1 MNTGENRILNPEADE
16 ISIIKQVL
24 GGDADAF
31 EHIVKKYE
39 KKVYNLALRYLKNR
53 DDALDLSQEV
63 FIQVY
68 NNLAQFRGDS
78 QFSTW
83 IYRVTYNKCVDMLRK
98 TQKLRRNVVMSTDD
112 ENFFETRDRR
122 ASIEEDYE
130 GRETLV
136 TVMKIIDTLPSEQ
149 RDVVFLR
156 YIKDL
161 SYSQIADVLELAEG
175 TVKSRLNRARLKIKE
190 QLKESGTNVNALSS

>member
-1 MNTGENRILNPEADE
+1 MNTGENRILNPAADE

-122 ASIEEDYE
+122 ASIEENYE

-149 RDVVFLR
+149 RDVVVLR

-161 SYSQIADVLELAEG
+161 SYSQIADVLEIAEG

>member
-68 NNLAQFRGDS
+68 KNLAQFRGDS
-78 QFSTW
+78 RFSTW

-149 RDVVFLR
+149 RDVVILR

-161 SYSQIADVLELAEG
+161 SYSQIADVLEIAEG

>member
-112 ENFFETRDRR
+112 ENFFETRDCR

-149 RDVVFLR
+149 RDVVILR

-161 SYSQIADVLELAEG
+161 SYSQIADVLGIAEG
-175 TVKSRLNRARLKIKE
+175 TIKSRLNRARLKIKE

>member
-1 MNTGENRILNPEADE
+1 MNTGENRILNPAADE

-122 ASIEEDYE
+122 ASIEENYE

-149 RDVVFLR
+149 RDVVILR

-161 SYSQIADVLELAEG
+161 SYSQIADVLEIAEG

>member
-149 RDVVFLR
+149 RDVVILR

-161 SYSQIADVLELAEG
+161 SYSQIADVLEIAEG

>member
-63 FIQVY
+63 FIRVY

-112 ENFFETRDRR
+112 ENFFETRDCR

-149 RDVVFLR
+149 RDVVILR

-161 SYSQIADVLELAEG
+161 SYSQIADVLEIAEG
-175 TVKSRLNRARLKIKE
+175 TIKSRLNRARLKIKE
-190 QLKESGTNVNALSS
+190 QLKESGTNVNTLSS

>member
-112 ENFFETRDRR
+112 ENFFETRDCR

-149 RDVVFLR
+149 RDVVILR

-161 SYSQIADVLELAEG
+161 SYSQIADVLEIAEG
-175 TVKSRLNRARLKIKE
+175 TVKSRINRARLKIKE

>member
-1 MNTGENRILNPEADE
+1 MNTGENRILNPAADE

-98 TQKLRRNVVMSTDD
+98 TQKLRRNVVM
-112 ENFFETRDRR
+112 
-122 ASIEEDYE
+122 
-130 GRETLV
+130 
-136 TVMKIIDTLPSEQ
+136 
-149 RDVVFLR
+149 
-156 YIKDL
+156 
-161 SYSQIADVLELAEG
+161 
-175 TVKSRLNRARLKIKE
+175 
-190 QLKESGTNVNALSS
+190 

>member
-149 RDVVFLR
+149 RDVVILR

>member
-1 MNTGENRILNPEADE
+1 MNTGENRILNPKADE

-149 RDVVFLR
+149 RDVVILR

-161 SYSQIADVLELAEG
+161 SYSQIADVLEIAEG

>member
-63 FIQVY
+63 FIRVY

-112 ENFFETRDRR
+112 ENFFETRDCR

-149 RDVVFLR
+149 RDVVILR

-161 SYSQIADVLELAEG
+161 SYSQIADVLEIAEG

-190 QLKESGTNVNALSS
+190 QLKESGTNVNTLSS

>member
-149 RDVVFLR
+149 RDVMILR

-161 SYSQIADVLELAEG
+161 SYSQIADVLEIAEG

>member
-1 MNTGENRILNPEADE
+1 MNTGENRILNPAADE

-112 ENFFETRDRR
+112 ENFFETRDCR

-149 RDVVFLR
+149 RDVVILR

-161 SYSQIADVLELAEG
+161 SYSQIADVLEIAEG

>member
-1 MNTGENRILNPEADE
+1 MNMGENRILNPEADE

-68 NNLAQFRGDS
+68 SNLAQFRGDS

-149 RDVVFLR
+149 RDVVILR

-161 SYSQIADVLELAEG
+161 SYSQIADVLEIAEG

>member
-149 RDVVFLR
+149 RDVVILR

-161 SYSQIADVLELAEG
+161 SYSQIADVLEIAEG
-175 TVKSRLNRARLKIKE
+175 TIKSRLNRARLKIKE

>member
-112 ENFFETRDRR
+112 ENFFETRDCR

-149 RDVVFLR
+149 RDVVILR

-161 SYSQIADVLELAEG
+161 SYSQIADVLEIAEG

>member
-63 FIQVY
+63 FIQIY
-68 NNLAQFRGDS
+68 SNLAQFRGDS

-149 RDVVFLR
+149 RDVVILR

-161 SYSQIADVLELAEG
+161 SYSQIADVLGIAEG
-175 TVKSRLNRARLKIKE
+175 TIKSRLNRARLKIKE
-190 QLKESGTNVNALSS
+190 QLKESGTNVNTLSS

>member
-1 MNTGENRILNPEADE
+1 
-16 ISIIKQVL
+16 
-24 GGDADAF
+24 
-31 EHIVKKYE
+31 
-39 KKVYNLALRYLKNR
+39 
-53 DDALDLSQEV
+53 
-63 FIQVY
+63 
-68 NNLAQFRGDS
+68 
-78 QFSTW
+78 
-83 IYRVTYNKCVDMLRK
+83 
-98 TQKLRRNVVMSTDD
+98 VMSTDD
-112 ENFFETRDRR
+112 ENFFETRDCR

-149 RDVVFLR
+149 RDVVILR

-161 SYSQIADVLELAEG
+161 SYSQIADVLEIAEG

>member
-112 ENFFETRDRR
+112 ENFFETRDCR

-149 RDVVFLR
+149 RDVVILR

-161 SYSQIADVLELAEG
+161 SYSQIADVLEIAEG
-175 TVKSRLNRARLKIKE
+175 TVKSRLTRARLKIKE
-190 QLKESGTNVNALSS
+190 QLKESGTNVNTLSS